1 MSAIDLSKVEA
12 AFNQDADEAEAA
24 VLKAWRAHLK
34 KHPVKGDG
42 PDLKRARAALQQQ
55 HGGPGPHKS
64 GSTQEVHGSWDVT
77 WIAEHGADFLVRYE
91 IEDLPESHLD
101 GLERIGFEDGRL
113 IPSVSAATN
122 EVVEAYGT
130 YDPRARAIRLASNAD
145 NIAVFGGATVIH
157 EIGHHVHLAR
167 MTDEGVAEWARI
179 SRGGQAASISAYART
194 NQGEHFAEA
203 YREYFRD
210 ANHRRKLKNLEPA
223 SYKFMRNL
231 NKYLLPIGQAA
242 NVSGWEN
249 RYHGG

>member
-1 MSAIDLSKVEA
+1 MSPIDLSKVEA

-34 KHPVKGDG
+34 KHPVKGKA
-42 PDLKRARAALQQQ
+42 PDLAKTRAALQQQ
-55 HGGPGPHKS
+55 HGGPGPHES
-64 GSTQEVHGSWDVT
+64 GSSQEVHGSWDVT
-77 WIAEHGADFLVRYE
+77 RIAEHGADFLVRYE

-101 GLERIGFEDGRL
+101 GLERIDFVDNQFIKSRAPGG
-113 IPSVSAATN
+113 

-130 YDPRARAIRLASNAD
+130 YDPGFHVIKLASNAD
-145 NIAVFGGATVIH
+145 NIAVFGGQTVIH

-167 MTDEGVAEWARI
+167 MTDEGAAEWARI
-179 SRGGQAASISAYART
+179 SRGGQAAVISAYART

-210 ANHRRKLKNLEPA
+210 ANHRRKLKNLEPG

-242 NVSGWEN
+242 NVSGWVN